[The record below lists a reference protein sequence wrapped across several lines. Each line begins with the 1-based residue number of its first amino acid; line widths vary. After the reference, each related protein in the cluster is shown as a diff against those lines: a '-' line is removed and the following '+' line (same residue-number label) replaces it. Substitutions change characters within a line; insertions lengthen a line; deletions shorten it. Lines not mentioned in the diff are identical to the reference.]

1 MELRYL
7 FKKTDYDRIN
17 YNKVDDQGVSENNIA
32 GAILSPDKVAASKRE
47 AKKKITVEE
56 VLVDNSANVPYAPEG
71 ILSKCTKCGKAVF
84 TDDLL
89 NNFNTCPACGHH
101 NRVNAMDRIQQ
112 ICEEDSFE
120 AWDSD
125 FDIENPLNTPG
136 YEDKI
141 TSLRE
146 KTGLNEAVVTG
157 KCKIGSNDAVLCVMD
172 TRFMMASMGRIVGEK
187 ITRAVEKATSLKLP
201 IIIFTCSGGARMQEG
216 IMSLMQMAKTSAALK
231 RHSEAG
237 LLYITVL
244 TDPTTGGVSASFA
257 MLGDI
262 ILAEPDALVG
272 FAGPRVIE
280 QTIGQK
286 LPEGFQRSEFLLN
299 HGLIDAV
306 VNRKD
311 MKDTLENILTLHKE
325 SASLSELQHMLSVE
339 HNKFAKNCRNT
350 VRATNSKK
358 NKLTAWDKVCLSR
371 EKHRPVAHD
380 YINRL
385 FPDFIELHGD
395 REFGDDGAICG
406 GIASFK
412 GIPVTVIAQCKGK
425 NTTENIKRNFGMPSP
440 EGYRKALRLMKQA
453 EKFNRPIILFV
464 DTPGAFCGLEAEE
477 RGQAGAIAYN
487 LYDMF
492 SLQVPIYS
500 CIIGEGG
507 SGGALAMAVAD
518 EVWMLSNAIY
528 AILSPEGYASILW
541 KNSELANKA
550 AEEMKLTADDLLKL
564 KIIDGIIDEPE
575 KGLTVSSFEEVAEGL
590 YSAIAG
596 FLCNAA
602 SKPADIEYGTLRYE
616 RYRKF

>member
-7 FKKTDYDRIN
+7 FKKTDFDKISYSGSRE
-17 YNKVDDQGVSENNIA
+17 YKVNN
-32 GAILSPDKVAASKRE
+32 S
-47 AKKKITVEE
+47 
-56 VLVDNSANVPYAPEG
+56 NVPRKNSTASVTTLVNNSGIDTELVSNINANTREEALTNEPFAPEG
-71 ILSKCTKCGKAVF
+71 ILTRCSGCGKNIF
-84 TDDLL
+84 TDDFI
-89 NNFNTCPACGHH
+89 NNLSICPACGHH
-101 NRVNAMDRIQQ
+101 ARLGARERIEML
-112 ICEEDSFE
+112 CEEGSFTE
-120 AWDSD
+120 WDKD
-125 FDIENPLNTPG
+125 FSVVNPLNTPG

-141 TSLRE
+141 KALKA
-146 KTGLNEAVVTG
+146 KTGLDEAVITG
-157 KCKIGSNDAVLCVMD
+157 CGLIGTNKVAILVMD
-172 TRFMMASMGRIVGEK
+172 TRFMMASMGSVVGEK
-187 ITRAVEKATSLKLP
+187 ITRAVERATEDRLP
-201 IIIFTCSGGARMQEG
+201 VIIFTCSGGARMQEG

-286 LPEGFQRSEFLLN
+286 LPEGFQRAEFLLE

-311 MKDTLENILTLHKE
+311 MKDTLESILSFHQV
-325 SASLSELQHMLSVE
+325 SPSLSELQHMLSVE
-339 HNKFAKNCRNT
+339 QSKALKNCRKT
-350 VRATNSKK
+350 SRQSTIS
-358 NKLTAWDKVCLSR
+358 AWDKVCLSR
-371 EKHRPVAHD
+371 DKHRPVAHD

-395 REFGDDGAICG
+395 REFSDDGAILG

-425 NTTENIKRNFGMPSP
+425 NTTDNIKRNFGMPSP
-440 EGYRKALRLMKQA
+440 EGYRKALRLMHQA
-453 EKFNRPIILFV
+453 NKFGRPIIMFV

-477 RGQAGAIAYN
+477 HGQAGAIANN
-487 LYDMF
+487 LFDMF
-492 SLQVPIYS
+492 SLNVPMCS
-500 CIIGEGG
+500 FVIGEGG

-541 KNSELANKA
+541 KDAELASKA
-550 AEEMKLTADDLLKL
+550 AFEMKLTADDLLNL
-564 KIIDGIIDEPE
+564 KIIDGIIDEPAS
-575 KGLTVSSFEEVAEGL
+575 GLTVSNFDDVASGIK
-590 YSAIAG
+590 SAIAG
-596 FLCNAA
+596 FLCNSA
-602 SKPADIEYGTLRYE
+602 SKPVDKSFGELRYE
-616 RYRKF
+616 RFRRF